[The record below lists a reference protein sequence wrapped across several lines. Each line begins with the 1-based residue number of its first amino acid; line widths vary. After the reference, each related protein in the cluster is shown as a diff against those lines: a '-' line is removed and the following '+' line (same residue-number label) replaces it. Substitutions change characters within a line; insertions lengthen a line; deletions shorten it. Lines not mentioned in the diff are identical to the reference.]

1 MQAQTRTERIKKFL
15 IYASSLTAFVFV
27 TFANQ
32 PQTLANDVYT
42 WEVPNRSIHSDSTT
56 DYWTPKRLQNAKALP
71 LPRSRTS
78 YAAATPLD
86 TDSLSLELA
95 LSNSAVWVGE
105 DGRKPLVKVQPDTTN
120 LLFVPKVNSGVESQD
135 ADAGLVTPQDKGTL
149 NAHFSSSRLVP
160 LSADRSYPYRTVG
173 KLFFTKPGEGNF
185 VCSASVIKHRVIVTA
200 GHCVHRG
207 SGGNA
212 GFFTN
217 FLFVPAFRDG
227 VAPFQSWSAA
237 YVVVP
242 GTWAT
247 GGGTVPNAADYA
259 MIELNDR
266 TINGQVRR
274 IGEVTG
280 WLGYQT
286 LRLLPNH
293 AHLLGYPCNLD
304 NCQKMHQVTAGSF
317 RSVSPNNVE
326 YGSDMRGG
334 SSGGPWVQNFGI
346 VASGQTGGLNAG
358 RNRIIGITSY
368 GYISTDP
375 LVQGSSIPD
384 SRFTTILNTVC
395 AHRAGNCS

>member
-42 WEVPNRSIHSDSTT
+42 WEVSNRSIHSDSTT

-71 LPRSRTS
+71 LPLSRTS

-95 LSNSAVWVGE
+95 LSNSAVWAGE

-120 LLFVPKVNSGVESQD
+120 L
-135 ADAGLVTPQDKGTL
+135 
-149 NAHFSSSRLVP
+149 
-160 LSADRSYPYRTVG
+160 
-173 KLFFTKPGEGNF
+173 
-185 VCSASVIKHRVIVTA
+185 
-200 GHCVHRG
+200 
-207 SGGNA
+207 
-212 GFFTN
+212 
-217 FLFVPAFRDG
+217 LFVPAFRDG

-317 RSVSPNNVE
+317 RGVSPNNVE
-326 YGSDMRGG
+326 YGSDMRGDPVEDHG
-334 SSGGPWVQNFGI
+334 C
-346 VASGQTGGLNAG
+346 
-358 RNRIIGITSY
+358 RI
-368 GYISTDP
+368 
-375 LVQGSSIPD
+375 L
-384 SRFTTILNTVC
+384 
-395 AHRAGNCS
+395 A